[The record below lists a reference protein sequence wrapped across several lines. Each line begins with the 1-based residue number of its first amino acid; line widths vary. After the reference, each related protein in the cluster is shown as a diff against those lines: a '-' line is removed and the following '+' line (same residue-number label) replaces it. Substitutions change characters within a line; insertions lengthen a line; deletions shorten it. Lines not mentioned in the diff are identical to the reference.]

1 MDDTAFVPVSGRC
14 ECGAV
19 VYRVIAA
26 AQELYHCHCSRCR
39 RLHGSLFATYAYVE
53 KEHLKVEAGTDSLST
68 YHSELAKWRFCRM
81 CGCHLFAE
89 HVHNPG
95 VVWYM
100 PATLDGEL
108 TPGHPSGSEKHIFV
122 GSMSPLD
129 RITDGLPQFEE
140 YAPAKASATSRKMT
154 GAYRYPTDPES

>member
-1 MDDTAFVPVSGRC
+1 MDDREFEPVSGRC
-14 ECGAV
+14 ECGAIE
-19 VYRVIAA
+19 YRVIAA

-39 RLHGSLFATYAYVE
+39 RLHGTLFATYACVLR
-53 KEHLKVEAGTDSLST
+53 EHLKVEAGADSLST
-68 YHSELAKWRFCRM
+68 YRSELATWRFCRV

-89 HVHNPG
+89 HNHNPG
-95 VVWYM
+95 VAWYM

-129 RITDGLPQFEE
+129 RITDELPQFEE
-140 YAPAKASATSRKMT
+140 YAPAAASATSRKVS
-154 GAYRYPTDPES
+154 GAVWP